1 MINKTITSIFRITL
15 SNIIKLL
22 SGVLVGF
29 ILPKLIGIEDYAYYK
44 TFTLYATYVGIFQ
57 IGIADGIYLKFGGI
71 DYNDLNKKEMR
82 FYSTLLLGLETIF
95 SIVCCVLSVLFLRS
109 EYRFIFI
116 CVAIYLFS
124 YNITCYYQFLSQ
136 LTGRF
141 SELSKRNII
150 QSFLTIISV
159 VILWLCNYYLHLPIS
174 YKYYLLLYLI
184 VQIALS
190 IWYVWTYKDITFG
203 PRGTFTNHQDHLM
216 DIIKSGIPLM
226 LANLCL
232 LFILNMDRQ
241 FVNVLFDVKTYAIY
255 AFAYNM
261 LSLITTA
268 TTAISTVLY
277 PSLKRS
283 NKNNLSA
290 NYEILIIIVLV
301 LMFGMIS
308 IYFPL
313 DAFIRIFLPK
323 YSDSL
328 IIFRI
333 ILPGLALSSVISIVN
348 HNYYKVLGKNFF
360 FFKIGIIIFGMS
372 IIFNLIGYLLFRTTS
387 AISIASIVVLFIW
400 YLITQKYFIKVYRA
414 NWKKSFI
421 YILVM
426 MLCFYLTTS
435 NIINV
440 YVGFPVYILL
450 HIVITIVFFKDKK
463 QFILNALKKK

>member
-1 MINKTITSIFRITL
+1 MINKTITSIFRIAL
-15 SNIIKLL
+15 SNIIKLF

-71 DYNDLNKKEMR
+71 DYDNLNKKEMR

-95 SIVCCVLSVLFLRS
+95 SIVCCVVSVLFLRS

-116 CVAIYLFS
+116 CIAIYLFS
-124 YNITCYYQFLSQ
+124 YNITCYYQFVSQ
-136 LTGRF
+136 LTRRF
-141 SELSKRNII
+141 NELFKRNII
-150 QSFLTIISV
+150 QSLLTIISV
-159 VILWLCNYYLHLPIS
+159 VILWVCNYYLHLQIS
-174 YKYYLLLYLI
+174 YKYYLFLYLI
-184 VQIALS
+184 IQIMLS
-190 IWYVWTYKDITFG
+190 IWYVWTYKEITFG
-203 PRGTFTNHQDHLM
+203 PRETLNDHQDHLK
-216 DIIKSGIPLM
+216 DIIKNGIPLM

-283 NKNNLSA
+283 DKNNLSV

-313 DAFIRIFLPK
+313 DVFIRMFLPK

-333 ILPGLALSSVISIVN
+333 ILPGLALSSVISIVI
-348 HNYYKVLGKNFF
+348 HNYYKVVGKNFLF
-360 FFKIGIIIFGMS
+360 LKIGIIIFVMA
-372 IIFNLIGYLLFRTTS
+372 IIFNLIAYLLFRTTS
-387 AISIASIVVLFIW
+387 AISIASIVVFFIW
-400 YLITQKYFIKVYRA
+400 YIITQKYFIRTYKV

-421 YILVM
+421 YILIM

-440 YVGFPVYILL
+440 PVGFSVYILS
-450 HIVITIVFFKDKK
+450 HILITIIFFKDKK
-463 QFILNALKKK
+463 KLILNVFKKK